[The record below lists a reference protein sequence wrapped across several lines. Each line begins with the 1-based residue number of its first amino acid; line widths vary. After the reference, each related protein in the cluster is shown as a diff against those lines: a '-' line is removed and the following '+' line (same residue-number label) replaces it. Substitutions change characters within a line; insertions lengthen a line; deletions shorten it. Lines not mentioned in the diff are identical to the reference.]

1 MKNLFSQFI
10 RYFCNI
16 TTGTLIV
23 VALAYNLVYK
33 TETSSIVL
41 LQILISAIPTSL
53 ITVVIFNVKTENMNL
68 FVRMIIHYLCICAT
82 MIVLGSL
89 FNWIDLSTFGVLFM
103 CLCVAFVYAF
113 TYCIVWISNKEN
125 AKSIN
130 KALEERYK
138 NE

>member
-53 ITVVIFNVKTENMNL
+53 ITVIIFNVKTENMNL

-113 TYCIVWISNKEN
+113 TYCIVWISNREN